1 MPDIDP
7 YLDDDYDEEAE
18 EKIKAVMAPLVVT
31 TPLDKPK
38 TGRKKGKTDAELA
51 EELDRL
57 AWETPLAKTAD
68 EAKFMGNLGLRFLKG
83 VTTAQINKM
92 AIKDRVNS
100 SRTLFDMK
108 QLLLDKPTVSYSF
121 AERQSVQTVLEKVKV
136 EAERRERERS
146 TIDITPKEGDGW
158 T

>member
-1 MPDIDP
+1 MTDDP

-18 EKIKAVMAPLVVT
+18 AKIKAVMAPLVVT
-31 TPLDKPK
+31 KPLDAPK
-38 TGRKKGKTDAELA
+38 TGRKKGVTDKDLA
-51 EELDRL
+51 EEADRL

-83 VTTAQINKM
+83 ITTTQINKM
-92 AIKDRVNS
+92 NIKDRVNS

-121 AERQSVQTVLEKVKV
+121 AERQSVQAVLAKAQ
-136 EAERRERERS
+136 AELARRERERN
-146 TIDITPKEGDGW
+146 TIDISPNKECE
-158 T
+158 